1 MRKNL
6 GKRRRARK
14 LRQEKVERANRK
26 YKKWRRSIDLYRGY
40 SIGLFGK
47 RIYLS

>member
-6 GKRRRARK
+6 GKRRRARR
-14 LRQEKVERANRK
+14 LRREKDQRERD
-26 YKKWRRSIDLYRGY
+26 KWDLRRGY
-40 SIGLFGK
+40 SIGLFGR